1 MKTGEEKMDDRGAF
15 DVVCVICG
23 LALRFTSAGYKW
35 DDMDITIPNPNGF
48 ELLPI
53 YQHSSGLT

>member
-1 MKTGEEKMDDRGAF
+1 MDDRGAF